1 MTGNLIVVSAPS
13 GAGKT
18 SLVQALVAADPL
30 VELSVSYTT
39 RPPRPGEI
47 DGEDYHF
54 LSLEKFVELER
65 RGEFLESATI
75 YGNRYATGKSWLHD
89 RLCAGRDIVLEI
101 DWQGARQ
108 VRTVFPG
115 AVLIFILPPSIEA
128 LEQRLRSRRQDS
140 PETIA
145 TRLESA
151 RAEMSHVIEFDYVII
166 NDAFPE
172 AARGLQAIATAERL
186 RARRQLER
194 EAVLLRQLVELPAR

>member
-1 MTGNLIVVSAPS
+1 MAGSLIVVSAPS

-18 SLVQALVAADPL
+18 SLVQALVAADPR

-47 DGEDYHF
+47 EGEDYHF

-65 RGEFLESATI
+65 CGEFLESAII
-75 YGNRYATGKSWLHD
+75 YGNRYATGRTWLHD
-89 RLCAGRDIVLEI
+89 RLRAGRDVVLEI

-108 VRTVFPG
+108 VRTAFPE
-115 AVLIFILPPSIEA
+115 AVLIFILPPSIDA

-145 TRLESA
+145 TRIESA

-172 AARGLQAIATAERL
+172 AARGLQAIAIAERL
-186 RARRQLER
+186 RAPRQLER
-194 EAVLLRQLVELPAR
+194 EAALLRQLVELPR

>member
-18 SLVQALVAADPL
+18 SLVQALVASDPL

-54 LSLEKFVELER
+54 ISLEKFVELER

-75 YGNRYATGKSWLHD
+75 YGNRYATGKTWLRD
-89 RLCAGRDIVLEI
+89 RLCADRDVVLEI

-108 VRTVFPG
+108 VRNVFSD
-115 AVLIFILPPSIEA
+115 AVMIFILPPSIEA

-145 TRLESA
+145 TRLEGA

-186 RARRQLER
+186 RAGRQLEGK
-194 EAVLLRQLVELPAR
+194 AVLLRQLVELPAG